1 MRWGNGGQRGREKS
15 AVNSAIFLAAAVVL
29 FSLIIARE
37 NVLSASMLSQSSEEQ
52 VGSDERISFWIACC
66 ILSQPIMCATASK
79 RVVARVGLEL
89 FPFSSTYALTY
100 KLKGPRRIETKTL
113 ISHVWGSWLEH
124 RMSNKW
130 YNKKVRELSLCWGSW
145 IIHPRHRTHNTN
157 LLLNQRIVP
166 SFFRQLFC
174 CWWMAKGTSTICDSY
189 HETQTDM
196 NNFLS
201 LYAEVEPRVNC
212 C

>member
-52 VGSDERISFWIACC
+52 VGSDERILFWIACC

-130 YNKKVRELSLCWGSW
+130 YNKKVRELLLCWRLMNNTSEASYTQ
-145 IIHPRHRTHNTN
+145 HESPPQSTHRPQLFSSTF
-157 LLLNQRIVP
+157 LLLMDGKRHKHNLR
-166 SFFRQLFC
+166 
-174 CWWMAKGTSTICDSY
+174 
-189 HETQTDM
+189 
-196 NNFLS
+196 FLS
-201 LYAEVEPRVNC
+201 WNSNWYE
-212 C
+212 